1 MRDRTSTTPHVTFPL
16 YILLVEDN
24 PHDAQ
29 YVSELLAELGE
40 ANYVMEHVTTLADG
54 VSVVARGNMDLA
66 LLDLSLPDSEHGDTV
81 PAFMTACPPQ
91 TAVVVVSG
99 AEDEE
104 LAALSVQQGVQDYLV
119 KGHFSAFVLG
129 RVMRYAIER
138 HRLQRE
144 LREKQTQELAALKA
158 LVPFCAY
165 CGRVRDRADNTW
177 HTPEEYLTRYAKVDA
192 THGICRDCRN
202 ELAAKM
208 VEENN
213 SLDEDARK
221 RAAGGLRGE

>member
-1 MRDRTSTTPHVTFPL
+1 
-16 YILLVEDN
+16 LLVEDN

-29 YVSELLAELGE
+29 YVSELLAELGK
-40 ANYVMEHVTTLADG
+40 ANYAMEHVTTLADG
-54 VSVVARGNMDLA
+54 VGIVARGNMDLA
-66 LLDLSLPDSEHGDTV
+66 LLDLSLPDSERGNTV
-81 PAFMTACPPQ
+81 PAFMVACPPQ

-104 LAALSVQQGVQDYLV
+104 LAALSVQQGAQDYLV

-129 RVMRYAIER
+129 RVMRYAVER

-144 LREKQTQELAALKA
+144 LREKQQQELAALKA

-165 CGRVRDRADNTW
+165 CGRVRDRADNTY
-177 HTPEEYLTRYAKVDA
+177 HSPEEYLAHYAEIDA
-192 THGICRDCRN
+192 THGICPDCRH

-208 VEENN
+208 VEENG
-213 SLDEDARK
+213 SLDEGARR
-221 RAAGGLRGE
+221 RAAKGLRGSVGE